1 MDNAVLRAAALVAH
15 ACGVAAS
22 APATVAVRS
31 DRSAIY
37 VSKAVDAL
45 LRPYARRRTYKR
57 GAAVVESGEAAPGI
71 WCVESGAIAV
81 VANTLS
87 RREFIFRF
95 RQPGEWFGETTL
107 FDGLPW
113 PHQHV
118 ASVKTSVLHIPHRE
132 AKRLVEAHPQ
142 IRDEFV
148 RITCARLRF
157 TAQYVEELIVPDLQ
171 ARLAY
176 HLLAIARD
184 AANRPA
190 AGAPLE
196 VHLTQAVLASLLGAT
211 REAVGRHL
219 VRWRDAGWVALRY
232 RRVTLL
238 DPHALD
244 AIASGQPAP
253 LRGPAEPR
261 AVKDFRRAS

>member
-1 MDNAVLRAAALVAH
+1 MAH
-15 ACGVAAS
+15 ASGVAAS
-22 APATVAVRS
+22 APAPVAVRS

-45 LRPYARRRTYKR
+45 LRAHARRRTFKR
-57 GAAVVESGEAAPGI
+57 GATIVESGEATPGI

-81 VANTLS
+81 VASALFQ
-87 RREFIFRF
+87 REFIFRF
-95 RQPGEWFGETTL
+95 RLPGEWFGETTL
-107 FDGLPW
+107 FDGLGW
-113 PHQHV
+113 PHRHV

-132 AKRLVEAHPQ
+132 AKRLVETHAE

-157 TAQYVEELIVPDLQ
+157 TAQYVEELIVPDLP

-176 HLLAIARD
+176 QLLVIARE
-184 AANRPA
+184 AANRPPP
-190 AGAPLE
+190 GQPLE

-219 VRWRDAGWVALRY
+219 VRWRDAGFVALRY
-232 RRVTLL
+232 RRVTIL
-238 DPHALD
+238 DPRALD
-244 AIASGQPAP
+244 AIASGQAVP
-253 LRGPAEPR
+253 LHGAGDDARETKR
-261 AVKDFRRAS
+261 FRRAS